1 MALDTA
7 AHPQEF
13 LHQHA
18 PGSGETEIILVL
30 AHELKKRSP
39 TKSEFAQLVDLLR
52 VPGASAMNVNKL
64 CEETKEHPVILEL
77 KERRLGATNA
87 VMTLNLAWLALQG
100 TAGLEPTGPGREDR
114 KKGWRVEGGE
124 WRTKHLTLQKKK
136 ASAEAQLETA
146 RQQALACEERG
157 LEYQREAKM
166 AHTCLRSVERQAAE
180 SEHRNASF
188 I

>member
-100 TAGLEPTGPGREDR
+100 TSGLEPTGPGREEK

-124 WRTKHLTLQKKK
+124 WRTKHLTLQKKRPALK
-136 ASAEAQLETA
+136 RNLRLHGSKLWHVKSENSNTREKPEWPALVSVMLSV
-146 RQQALACEERG
+146 RQQSLSIG
-157 LEYQREAKM
+157 M
-166 AHTCLRSVERQAAE
+166 QA
-180 SEHRNASF
+180 
-188 I
+188 

>member
-100 TAGLEPTGPGREDR
+100 TSGLEPTGPGREEK

-124 WRTKHLTLQKKK
+124 WRTKSLTLRKK
-136 ASAEAQLETA
+136 ASAEAQFETA
-146 RQQALACEERG
+146 RQQTLACEERE
-157 LEYQREAKM
+157 LEYQREAGM
-166 AHTCLRSVERQAAE
+166 ASTCLRNVERQAAE
-180 SEHRNASF
+180 FEHRNASLV
-188 I
+188 